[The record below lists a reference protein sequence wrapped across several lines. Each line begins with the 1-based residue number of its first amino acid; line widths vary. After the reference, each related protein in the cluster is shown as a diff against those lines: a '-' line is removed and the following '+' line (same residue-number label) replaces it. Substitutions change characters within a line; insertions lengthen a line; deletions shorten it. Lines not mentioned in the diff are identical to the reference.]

1 MVFLI
6 LRSDEGQPSCVRPT
20 TLGGAYLNMATQT
33 VCALKHQFE
42 FHHLES
48 YLDNRNFGK
57 RFRGKVLRSDCYHN
71 RMCIAQSLMRRGTI
85 ATLLSEESDSCD
97 CFRIL
102 VCIPSEEMIH
112 ASEHIT
118 DKELASQD
126 ESIHRLHR
134 VISNTS
140 GIDLGK
146 FRTDF
151 KDANLRWSWYT
162 QTGELERK
170 HPKQQKA
177 EFLRYTSDKFQQWID
192 THSIFAHEIDV
203 DMVMMKLNKA
213 LFAKEKRK
221 KDHHFPRRRKDVL
234 C

>member
-1 MVFLI
+1 MVFFI
-6 LRSDEGQPSCVRPT
+6 LRFDEGQSSCARPMTSGT
-20 TLGGAYLNMATQT
+20 TLLNMATQT
-33 VCALKHQFE
+33 ACALKHQLGFQ
-42 FHHLES
+42 HLGNN
-48 YLDNRNFGK
+48 LDNRNFGK

-192 THSIFAHEIDV
+192 TRSISAHENDV
-203 DMVMMKLNKA
+203 DMMKLNKA